1 MPRPWSPERATKIS
15 HGNTARFAREHGDET
30 LGKICGMI
38 AADEGRHEIAYQ
50 RIIDE
55 VLKRDTDG
63 AVIAFADMMK
73 KQIVM
78 PAHMMDDGQHKTR
91 TGRAL
96 FGDFASVAESTS
108 TYTAYDYADITV
120 GTTLRLSTRSVPYSL
135 AQA

>member
-78 PAHMMDDGQHKTR
+78 PAYMMAGRGGRVRQALTR
-91 TGRAL
+91 HPPSVTCHPVHPRFL
-96 FGDFASVAESTS
+96 SEASP
-108 TYTAYDYADITV
+108 
-120 GTTLRLSTRSVPYSL
+120 L
-135 AQA
+135 